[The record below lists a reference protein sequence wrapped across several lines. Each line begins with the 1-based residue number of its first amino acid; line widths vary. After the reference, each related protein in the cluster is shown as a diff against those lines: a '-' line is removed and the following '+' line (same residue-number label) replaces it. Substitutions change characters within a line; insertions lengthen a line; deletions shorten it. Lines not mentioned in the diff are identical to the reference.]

1 MPTPQTSA
9 PRRARGARPTASSGC
24 SPLVGSM
31 PVAVVPCPA
40 VAVTMSLRPTGPWL
54 VGPRSLVSMTNVC
67 RNFPVLL
74 HTDHDER
81 DALVSGVDH
90 GRRRAV
96 TLQDIAREAQ
106 VAVSTASRA
115 LSDPQRV
122 SARTREQVQ
131 EVARRLGYR
140 PNRLARALP
149 TGRTGML
156 AVLVPDITNPHHF
169 GLLRG
174 AEAQARAAGS
184 TLVIADT
191 QEEAELELA
200 HLDRLGSALDGVV
213 LGASRLDEEA
223 LRELAGRLPVVL
235 FNRRVDGLPSVVT
248 DSVDGSR
255 QIVEHLVALGH
266 RSIAYLAGP
275 GASWSD
281 SERWRG
287 LSTAAE
293 AAGVRLV
300 RCGPFSPTLASGPAA
315 ADIGLATGATAL
327 VAFNDLLA
335 IGVLRRLGER
345 GLAVPDRISVVGYDD
360 IFGADFSPPP
370 LTTVAAPVAE
380 AGRLLVDVLLSGR
393 TPAPELTLPTS
404 LLVRASTGPP
414 SASS

>member
-1 MPTPQTSA
+1 
-9 PRRARGARPTASSGC
+9 
-24 SPLVGSM
+24 
-31 PVAVVPCPA
+31 
-40 VAVTMSLRPTGPWL
+40 
-54 VGPRSLVSMTNVC
+54 
-67 RNFPVLL
+67 
-74 HTDHDER
+74 
-81 DALVSGVDH
+81 VSGVDR

-191 QEEAELELA
+191 QQSAELEEA

-213 LGASRLDEEA
+213 LGSSRLGEAA
-223 LRELAGRLPVVL
+223 LRDLADRLPVVL
-235 FNRRVDGLPSVVT
+235 YNRPVDGLASVVT
-248 DSVDGSR
+248 DSADGSR

-275 GASWSD
+275 ADSWSD
-281 SERWRG
+281 GERWRA
-287 LSTAAE
+287 LSASARS
-293 AAGVRLV
+293 AGVSIV
-300 RCGPFSPTLASGPAA
+300 RCGPFPPTVDSGPAA

-327 VAFNDLLA
+327 VAFNDLLG

-345 GLAVPDRISVVGYDD
+345 GVGVPGQISVVGYDD
-360 IFGADFSPPP
+360 IFGADFCSPP

-380 AGRLLVDVLLSGR
+380 AGRVLVDVLLAGR
-393 TPAPELTLPTS
+393 EPAPAIVLPTS

-414 SASS
+414 PPAGG